1 MIIYQLA
8 VVRPSDLD
16 APEFSRQP
24 SLILASQTD
33 LSSFSFFQKGPA
45 GEFINFLT
53 TMVAERAKVGQ
64 AMAVSKENHVA
75 HVLRSSHNL
84 CVVAVTDMEYPAM
97 VARSLV
103 GKINS
108 GFGEQ
113 YSSRTVDDA
122 TTKDQLEFEPLKDY
136 LVKYQDPQ
144 QADTIMQVQ
153 KELDDTK
160 VVMHQTIESLLL
172 RGEKLETLVEKSN
185 DLSVQSKTFYKTAKK
200 TNACCIVM

>member
-1 MIIYQLA
+1 MRIYQLA

-16 APEFSRQP
+16 APESSRQP

-33 LSSFSFFQKGPA
+33 LSSFSFFQRGPA

-53 TMVAERAKVGQ
+53 TMVAERAVVGK
-64 AMAVSKENHVA
+64 AMAVAKENHVA
-75 HVLRSSHNL
+75 HLLRSSHNL
-84 CVVAVTDMEYPAM
+84 CIVAVTDIEYPAM

-108 GFGEQ
+108 EFGQQ
-113 YSSRTVDDA
+113 YSSWAVDDA

-136 LVKYQDPQ
+136 IDKYQDPN
-144 QADTIMQVQ
+144 QADTIMKVQ

-160 VVMHQTIESLLL
+160 VVMHQTIESLLQ
-172 RGEKLETLVEKSN
+172 RGENLSSLVDKSSE
-185 DLSVQSKTFYKTAKK
+185 LSAQSKTFYKTAKK
-200 TNACCIVM
+200 TNVCCIVM